1 MLDTIR
7 EAWGWIGLDP
17 AEVVAENAF
26 GNLIV
31 RAADGTYWRICP
43 EELSCE
49 VVARSAEE
57 FAVLSRGDDFR
68 TDWEMARLVEQ
79 ARAKLGPLTADRC
92 YCLKLPAVIGGA
104 YDAANMGT
112 ISRKELVSFA
122 GDLAEQIKDLP
133 DGAQVQI
140 KIIR

>member
-1 MLDTIR
+1 MLETIR

-31 RAADGTYWRICP
+31 RATDGAYWRICP

-49 VVARSAEE
+49 RVASDAQE
-57 FAVLSRGDDFR
+57 FAAVTGGDDFR

-79 ARAKLGPLTADRC
+79 ARQQLGPVPAGRC
-92 YCLKLPAVIGGA
+92 YCLKLPAALGGS

-112 ISRKELVSFA
+112 ISRSELVSFA
-122 GDLAEQIKDLP
+122 GDLAHQIKDVP
-133 DGAQVQI
+133 DGGQI
-140 KIIR
+140 TLEIVP